1 MSMQFSKYDALS
13 TFTELPFVMQVKL
26 FISSKS
32 LLLKLSNPLDKAQK
46 KKSQFLLLH
55 LSPRIFSPMYLHQKI
70 KRKKKKSVIMEKK
83 YEYLIMINDQ
93 VPSKHHNS
101 SLWIS
106 PRTVIKGGTIYNSQP
121 IHANNLVVWLHHSP
135 NMAASMIMPDRHYSV
150 YAKLF

>member
-32 LLLKLSNPLDKAQK
+32 LLLKLSNPLDKAK
-46 KKSQFLLLH
+46 KKNHNFCYF
-55 LSPRIFSPMYLHQKI
+55 IFHQESSLPCTCIRKLKGKKI
-70 KRKKKKSVIMEKK
+70 SNNGKK

-106 PRTVIKGGTIYNSQP
+106 PRRVIKGGTIYNSQP